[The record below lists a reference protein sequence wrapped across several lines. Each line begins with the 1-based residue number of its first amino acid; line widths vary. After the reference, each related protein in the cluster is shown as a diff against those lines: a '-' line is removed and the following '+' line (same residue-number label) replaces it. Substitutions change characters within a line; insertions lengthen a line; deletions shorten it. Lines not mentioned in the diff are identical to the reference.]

1 MPTPTELEQNRV
13 GGLVQQPAL
22 WAFRATAAG
31 MDAGRRSALA
41 AAFATEV
48 AGRTDRVLL
57 ITCHRVELYGVGSL
71 PAASASPGLDRLE
84 GAEVATHLLRVAAGL
99 ESAVV
104 GEDEVLH
111 QVREALRQARA
122 VGRLDT
128 PLSRLFEIAISTGR
142 LARAGETAHVGLAGR
157 AVAWLGKR
165 VELRE
170 RPVVVGGSGRMGAA
184 LARALLAAG
193 AEIIVASRDPENA
206 TRLASRYGSRGVGL
220 DEGAELAI
228 GAAALAVALAG
239 PWPHLAGRDLRLPI
253 ADLSWP
259 SAVPPSARRNFLGI
273 DELFRPAADPPR
285 AFIAAAKAVVAAKAA
300 EYMDWSERQVSRQG
314 VSR

>member
-1 MPTPTELEQNRV
+1 MA
-13 GGLVQQPAL
+13 GLIQHPDL
-22 WAFRATAAG
+22 WALRATAAG
-31 MDAGRRSALA
+31 MDASRRSALA

-57 ITCHRVELYGVGSL
+57 VTCHRVELYGAGPL

-84 GAEVATHLLRVAAGL
+84 DAEVATHLLRVAVGL

-122 VGRLDT
+122 AGKVDT
-128 PLSRLFEIAISTGR
+128 PLSRLFEVAISAGR
-142 LARAGETAHVGLAGR
+142 LARTGETPHLGLAGR
-157 AVAWLGKR
+157 AVAWLGQR
-165 VELRE
+165 VELKR

-220 DEGAELAI
+220 EEGAELAV

-239 PWPHLAGRDLRLPI
+239 PWPHLAGRDLALPT

-259 SAVPPSARRNFLGI
+259 SAVPQSVRREFLGI
-273 DELFRPAADPPR
+273 DELFRPAANPPR
-285 AFIAAAKAVVAAKAA
+285 AFIAASEAVVAAKAA
-300 EYMDWSERQVSRQG
+300 EYMDWSVRQLSRRG
-314 VSR
+314 VSH